1 MASYTLNPTDAQ
13 ASIVEYLE
21 SLYSHIPVIPDGLLD
36 TDDDTILR
44 YKDESIK
51 PFIVLRF
58 YSTRRSRRGRSF
70 SSEKLDS
77 HHTGFDTVVVARSGT
92 EARLV
97 LNSVSDSLIG
107 FKPEGSGGIVK
118 GEALWEG
125 SRAIINSNDK
135 PTRWAATDRFIF
147 GVSAVKIPNPAP

>member
-1 MASYTLNPTDAQ
+1 MPSYTLDPTDAQ
-13 ASIVEYLE
+13 ASIVEFLE
-21 SLYSHIPVIPDGLLD
+21 GLYPHIPVIPDGLLD
-36 TDDDTILR
+36 TDDETIEKYR
-44 YKDESIK
+44 DESIK

-77 HHTGFDTVVVARSGT
+77 HHTAFDVVVVARDGT

-97 LNSVSDSLIG
+97 LNPVSDSLIG
-107 FKPEGSGGIVK
+107 FKPVNSGGIVK
-118 GEALWEG
+118 GDALWEG

-147 GVSAVKIPNPAP
+147 GISATKTVTQTP